1 MIDTSRKILE
11 WIDKTTEVED
21 TIRLQPAN
29 FMEATLNRPPKLKE
43 GDNLPPLWHWIYF
56 LEAKPES
63 DLGRDAHP
71 KKGDFLPPIQLP
83 RRMWAGGRFTFCND
97 LVIGEKAKKITTIR
111 KIVEK
116 EGSAG
121 PLCFIT
127 LEHKIYSKEEVSII
141 EEQDLV
147 YLQDQQGSKSLP
159 LAQNNLE
166 RPDFSQEIHPSE
178 ILLFRYSALT
188 FNGHRIHYDL
198 DYARNVEGYDGL
210 VFHGPLTATLL
221 LDLALKEK
229 NQPIKKYSFRGT
241 APLSNL
247 DCFWIEGKSENDST
261 ILWARRK
268 DGVVAM
274 KAKAE
279 F

>member
-1 MIDTSRKILE
+1 MDTSKKLLE
-11 WIDKTTEVED
+11 WTNKTTEAED

-83 RRMWAGGRFTFCND
+83 RRMWAGGRFTFYND
-97 LVIGEKAKKITTIR
+97 LVIGEKAKKITTIK
-111 KIVEK
+111 KIAEK

-127 LEHKIYSKEEVSII
+127 LEHKIYSKDEISII

-159 LAQNNLE
+159 LAQNNVE
-166 RPDFSQEIHPSE
+166 KADFSQEIHPSA

-198 DYARNVEGYDGL
+198 DYAKNVEGYDGL

-221 LDLALKEK
+221 LDLALKERK
-229 NQPIKKYSFRGT
+229 QPIKKYSFRGI

-247 DCFWIEGKSENDST
+247 DCFWIEGKSEDNAA

-274 KAKAE
+274 KAKAD

>member
-1 MIDTSRKILE
+1 MDTSKKLLE
-11 WIDKTTEVED
+11 WTNKTTEAED

-43 GDNLPPLWHWIYF
+43 GDNLPPLWHWVYF

-83 RRMWAGGRFTFCND
+83 RRMWAGGRFTFYND
-97 LVIGEKAKKITTIR
+97 LVIGEKAKKITTIK

-127 LEHKIYSKEEVSII
+127 LEHKIYSKDEISII

-159 LAQNNLE
+159 LAQNNVE
-166 RPDFSQEIHPSE
+166 KADFSQEIHPSA

-198 DYARNVEGYDGL
+198 DYAKNVEGYDGL

-221 LDLALKEK
+221 LDLALKERK
-229 NQPIKKYSFRGT
+229 QPIKKYSFRGI

-247 DCFWIEGKSENDST
+247 DCFWIEGKSEDNAA

-274 KAKAE
+274 KAKAD

>member
-1 MIDTSRKILE
+1 MDTSKKLLE
-11 WIDKTTEVED
+11 WINKTTEAED

-43 GDNLPPLWHWIYF
+43 GDNLPPLWHWVYF

-83 RRMWAGGRFTFCND
+83 RRMWAGGRFTFYND
-97 LVIGEKAKKITTIR
+97 LVIGEKAKKITTIK
-111 KIVEK
+111 KIAEK

-127 LEHKIYSKEEVSII
+127 LEHKIYSKDEISII

-159 LAQNNLE
+159 LAQNNVE
-166 RPDFSQEIHPSE
+166 KADFSQEIHPSA

-198 DYARNVEGYDGL
+198 DYAKNVEGYDGL

-221 LDLALKEK
+221 LDLALKERK
-229 NQPIKKYSFRGT
+229 QPIKKYSFRGI

-247 DCFWIEGKSENDST
+247 DCFWIEGKSEDNAA

-274 KAKAE
+274 KAKAD

>member
-1 MIDTSRKILE
+1 MDTSKKLLE
-11 WIDKTTEVED
+11 WINKTTEAED

-83 RRMWAGGRFTFCND
+83 RRMWAGGRFTFYND

-127 LEHKIYSKEEVSII
+127 LEHKIYSKDEISII

-159 LAQNNLE
+159 LAQNDIE
-166 RPDFSQEIHPSE
+166 RPDFSQEVHPSE

-198 DYARNVEGYDGL
+198 DYARNVEGYNGL

-229 NQPIKKYSFRGT
+229 NKPIKKYSFRGT

-247 DCFWIEGKSENDST
+247 DCFWIEGKSEKDST

-268 DGVVAM
+268 DRVVAM

>member
-1 MIDTSRKILE
+1 MDTSKKLLK
-11 WIDKTTEVED
+11 WINKTTETKD

-83 RRMWAGGRFTFCND
+83 RRMWAGGRFTFYND
-97 LVIGEKAKKITTIR
+97 LVIGEKAKKITTIK
-111 KIVEK
+111 KIIEK

-127 LEHKIYSKEEVSII
+127 LEHKIYSKDKISII

-147 YLQDQQGSKSLP
+147 YLQDQQRSKFLP
-159 LAQNNLE
+159 SAQKNVE
-166 RPDFSQEIHPSE
+166 KADFSQEIHPSA

-198 DYARNVEGYDGL
+198 DYAKNVERYDGL

-221 LDLALKEK
+221 LDLALKERK
-229 NQPIKKYSFRGT
+229 QPIKKCSFRGT
-241 APLSNL
+241 APLANL
-247 DCFWIEGKSENDST
+247 DCFWIEGKSEDNAS

-274 KAKAE
+274 KAKAD

>member
-1 MIDTSRKILE
+1 MDTSKKLLE
-11 WIDKTTEVED
+11 WINKTTEAED

-83 RRMWAGGRFTFCND
+83 RRMWAGGRFTFYND
-97 LVIGEKAKKITTIR
+97 LVIGEKAKKITTIK

-127 LEHKIYSKEEVSII
+127 LEHKIYSKDEISII

-159 LAQNNLE
+159 LAQNNVE
-166 RPDFSQEIHPSE
+166 KADFSQEIHPSA

-198 DYARNVEGYDGL
+198 DYAKNVEGYDGL

-221 LDLALKEK
+221 LDLAVKERK
-229 NQPIKKYSFRGT
+229 QPIKKYSFRGI

-247 DCFWIEGKSENDST
+247 DCFWIEGKSEDNAA

-274 KAKAE
+274 KAKAD

>member
-11 WIDKTTEVED
+11 WIDKTTEAED

-29 FMEATLNRPPKLKE
+29 FMEATLNRTPQLKE

-83 RRMWAGGRFTFCND
+83 RRMWAGGRFTFYND

-116 EGSAG
+116 EGSTG

-127 LEHKIYSKEEVSII
+127 LEHKIYSKEEISMI

-159 LAQNNLE
+159 LAQNSIE
-166 RPDFSQEIHPSE
+166 RSDFSQEIHPSE

-229 NQPIKKYSFRGT
+229 NKPIKKYSFRGT

-247 DCFWIEGKSENDST
+247 DCFWIEGKSEDDSV

>member
-1 MIDTSRKILE
+1 MDTSKKLLE
-11 WIDKTTEVED
+11 WINKTTEAED

-43 GDNLPPLWHWIYF
+43 GDNLPPLWHWVYF

-83 RRMWAGGRFTFCND
+83 RRMWAGGRFTFYND
-97 LVIGEKAKKITTIR
+97 LVIGEKAKKITTIK

-127 LEHKIYSKEEVSII
+127 LEHKIYSKDEISII

-159 LAQNNLE
+159 LAQNNVE
-166 RPDFSQEIHPSE
+166 KADFSQEIYPSA

-198 DYARNVEGYDGL
+198 DYAKNVEGYDGL

-221 LDLALKEK
+221 LDLALKERK
-229 NQPIKKYSFRGT
+229 QPIKKYSFRGI

-247 DCFWIEGKSENDST
+247 DCFWIEGKSEDNAA

-274 KAKAE
+274 KAKAD

>member
-1 MIDTSRKILE
+1 MDTSKKLLE
-11 WIDKTTEVED
+11 WINKTTEAED

-43 GDNLPPLWHWIYF
+43 GDNLPPLWHWVYF

-83 RRMWAGGRFTFCND
+83 RRMWAGGRFTFYND
-97 LVIGEKAKKITTIR
+97 LVIGEKAKKITTIK

-127 LEHKIYSKEEVSII
+127 LEHKIYSKDEISII

-159 LAQNNLE
+159 LAQNNVE
-166 RPDFSQEIHPSE
+166 KTDFSQEIHPSA

-198 DYARNVEGYDGL
+198 DYAKNVEGYDGL

-221 LDLALKEK
+221 LDLALKERK
-229 NQPIKKYSFRGT
+229 QPIKKYSFRGI

-247 DCFWIEGKSENDST
+247 DCFWIEGKSEDNAA

-274 KAKAE
+274 KAKAD

>member
-1 MIDTSRKILE
+1 MDTSKKLLE
-11 WIDKTTEVED
+11 WINKTTEAED

-43 GDNLPPLWHWIYF
+43 GDFLPPLWHWIYF

-71 KKGDFLPPIQLP
+71 KKGDFLPPIELP
-83 RRMWAGGRFTFCND
+83 RRMWAGGRFTFYND
-97 LVIGEKAKKITTIR
+97 LVIGEKAKKITTI
-111 KIVEK
+111 KKVVEK

-127 LEHKIYSKEEVSII
+127 LEHKIYSKDEISII

-159 LAQNNLE
+159 LAQNNVE
-166 RPDFSQEIHPSE
+166 KADFSQEIYPSA

-198 DYARNVEGYDGL
+198 DYAKNVEGYDGL

-221 LDLALKEK
+221 LDLALKERK
-229 NQPIKKYSFRGT
+229 QPIKKYSFRGI

-247 DCFWIEGKSENDST
+247 DCFWIEGKSEDNAA

-274 KAKAE
+274 KAKAD

>member
-11 WIDKTTEVED
+11 WIDKTTEAED

-29 FMEATLNRPPKLKE
+29 FMEATLNRTPQLKE

-83 RRMWAGGRFTFCND
+83 RRMWAAGRFTFYND

-116 EGSAG
+116 EGSTG

-127 LEHKIYSKEEVSII
+127 LEHKIYSKEEISMI

-159 LAQNNLE
+159 LAQNSIE
-166 RPDFSQEIHPSE
+166 RSDFSQEIHPSE

-229 NQPIKKYSFRGT
+229 NKPIKKYSFRGT

-247 DCFWIEGKSENDST
+247 DCFWIEGKSEDDSV

>member
-127 LEHKIYSKEEVSII
+127 LEHKIYSKDEISII

-159 LAQNNLE
+159 LVQNNIE

-198 DYARNVEGYDGL
+198 DYARNVEGYNGL

-229 NQPIKKYSFRGT
+229 NKPIKKYSFRGT

>member
-1 MIDTSRKILE
+1 MDTSKKLLE
-11 WIDKTTEVED
+11 WTNKTTEAED

-83 RRMWAGGRFTFCND
+83 RRMWAGGRFTFYND
-97 LVIGEKAKKITTIR
+97 LVIGEKAKKITTIK

-127 LEHKIYSKEEVSII
+127 LEHKIYSKDEISII

-159 LAQNNLE
+159 LAQNNVE
-166 RPDFSQEIHPSE
+166 KADFSQEIHPSA

-198 DYARNVEGYDGL
+198 DYAKNVEGYDGL

-221 LDLALKEK
+221 LDLALKERK
-229 NQPIKKYSFRGT
+229 QPIKKYSFRGI

-247 DCFWIEGKSENDST
+247 DCFWIEGKSEDNAA

-274 KAKAE
+274 KAKAD

>member
-1 MIDTSRKILE
+1 MDTSKKLLE
-11 WIDKTTEVED
+11 WINKTTEAED

-43 GDNLPPLWHWIYF
+43 GDNLPPLWHWVYF

-83 RRMWAGGRFTFCND
+83 RRMWAGGRFTFYND
-97 LVIGEKAKKITTIR
+97 LVIGEKAQKITTIK

-127 LEHKIYSKEEVSII
+127 LEHKIYSKDEISII

-159 LAQNNLE
+159 LAQNNVE
-166 RPDFSQEIHPSE
+166 KADFSQEIHPSA

-198 DYARNVEGYDGL
+198 DYAKNVEGYDGL

-221 LDLALKEK
+221 LDLALKERK
-229 NQPIKKYSFRGT
+229 QPIKKYSFRGI

-247 DCFWIEGKSENDST
+247 DCFWIEGKSEDNAA

-274 KAKAE
+274 KAKAD

>member
-11 WIDKTTEVED
+11 WIDKTTQVED

-127 LEHKIYSKEEVSII
+127 LEHKIYSKEEISII

-159 LAQNNLE
+159 LAQNNIE

-247 DCFWIEGKSENDST
+247 DCFWIEGKYKDDSA

>member
-11 WIDKTTEVED
+11 WINKTTEVED

-229 NQPIKKYSFRGT
+229 NKPIKKYSFRGT

>member
-1 MIDTSRKILE
+1 MDTSKKLLE
-11 WIDKTTEVED
+11 WINKTTEAED

-83 RRMWAGGRFTFCND
+83 RRMWAGGRFTFYND
-97 LVIGEKAKKITTIR
+97 LVIGEKANKITTIK

-127 LEHKIYSKEEVSII
+127 LEHKIYSKDEISII

-159 LAQNNLE
+159 LAQNNVVKAG
-166 RPDFSQEIHPSE
+166 FSQEIHPSA

-198 DYARNVEGYDGL
+198 DYAKNVEGYDGL

-221 LDLALKEK
+221 LDLALKERK
-229 NQPIKKYSFRGT
+229 QPIKKYSFTGT

-247 DCFWIEGKSENDST
+247 DCFWIEGKSEDNAA

-274 KAKAE
+274 KAKAD

>member
-1 MIDTSRKILE
+1 MDTSKKLLE
-11 WIDKTTEVED
+11 WINKTTEAED

-83 RRMWAGGRFTFCND
+83 RRMWAGGRFTFYND
-97 LVIGEKAKKITTIR
+97 LVIGEKAKKITTIK

-127 LEHKIYSKEEVSII
+127 LEHKIYSKDEISII

-159 LAQNNLE
+159 LAQNNVE
-166 RPDFSQEIHPSE
+166 KADFSQEIHPSA

-198 DYARNVEGYDGL
+198 DYAKNVEGYDGL

-221 LDLALKEK
+221 LDLALKERK
-229 NQPIKKYSFRGT
+229 QPIKKYSFRGI

-247 DCFWIEGKSENDST
+247 DCFWIEGKSEDNAA

-274 KAKAE
+274 KAKAD

>member
-1 MIDTSRKILE
+1 MDTSRKLLE
-11 WIDKTTEVED
+11 WIDKTTEAED

-29 FMEATLNRPPKLKE
+29 FMEATLNRLPKLKE

-71 KKGDFLPPIQLP
+71 KKGDFLPPIHLP
-83 RRMWAGGRFTFCND
+83 RRMWAGGRFTFYND
-97 LVIGEKAKKITTIR
+97 LVIGEKAKKITTIK

-127 LEHKIYSKEEVSII
+127 LEHKIYSKDKVSMI

-159 LAQNNLE
+159 LVQNNVE
-166 RPDFSQEIHPSE
+166 KADFSQEIHPGTEYVTTNFHASCSH
-178 ILLFRYSALT
+178 LFLQVPFGA
-188 FNGHRIHYDL
+188 FI
-198 DYARNVEGYDGL
+198 
-210 VFHGPLTATLL
+210 
-221 LDLALKEK
+221 
-229 NQPIKKYSFRGT
+229 
-241 APLSNL
+241 
-247 DCFWIEGKSENDST
+247 
-261 ILWARRK
+261 
-268 DGVVAM
+268 
-274 KAKAE
+274 
-279 F
+279 

>member
-1 MIDTSRKILE
+1 MDTSKKLLE
-11 WIDKTTEVED
+11 WINKTTEAED

-71 KKGDFLPPIQLP
+71 KKGDFLPPIELP
-83 RRMWAGGRFTFCND
+83 KRMWAGGRFTFYND
-97 LVIGEKAKKITTIR
+97 LVIGEKAKKITTIK

-127 LEHKIYSKEEVSII
+127 LEHKIYSKDEISII

-159 LAQNNLE
+159 LVQNNVE
-166 RPDFSQEIHPSE
+166 KADFSQEIHPSA

-198 DYARNVEGYDGL
+198 DYAKNVEGYDGL

-221 LDLALKEK
+221 LDLALKERK
-229 NQPIKKYSFRGT
+229 QPIKKYSFRGT

-247 DCFWIEGKSENDST
+247 DCFWIEGKSEDNAT

-274 KAKAE
+274 KAKAD

>member
-11 WIDKTTEVED
+11 WIDKTTQVED

-127 LEHKIYSKEEVSII
+127 LEHKIYSKDEISII

-198 DYARNVEGYDGL
+198 DYARNVEGYNGL

-247 DCFWIEGKSENDST
+247 DCFWIEGKYKDDSA

>member
-1 MIDTSRKILE
+1 MDTSKKLLE
-11 WIDKTTEVED
+11 WINKTTEAED

-83 RRMWAGGRFTFCND
+83 RRMWAGGRFTFYND
-97 LVIGEKAKKITTIR
+97 LVIGEKAKKITTIK

-127 LEHKIYSKEEVSII
+127 LEHKIYSKDEISII

-159 LAQNNLE
+159 LAQNNVE
-166 RPDFSQEIHPSE
+166 KADFSQEIHPSAT
-178 ILLFRYSALT
+178 LLFRYSALT

-198 DYARNVEGYDGL
+198 DYAKNVEGYDGL

-221 LDLALKEK
+221 LDLALKERK
-229 NQPIKKYSFRGT
+229 QPIKKYSFRGI

-247 DCFWIEGKSENDST
+247 DCFWIEGKSEDNAA

-274 KAKAE
+274 KAKAD